1 MDNIDKKILEEL
13 QKNSSIPL
21 SELSKKVGLS
31 NTPCW
36 NRIKKLEEEKI
47 IKSKSIIIDNKKIN
61 LPITVFLSISIQNHT
76 EQWLKNFEKIQNLL
90 NLKCLGSK
98 FKIFVLGKIVNKFL
112 FRIFNLEKQF
122 FSQLF
127 FRLVQN
133 FFLRLNSTI
142 NSLPLKKLHEIRF
155 KYYICNEFRLN
166 NFLFNGNKKKRLYP

>member
-76 EQWLKNFEKIQNLL
+76 EQWLKNFEKL
-90 NLKCLGSK
+90 
-98 FKIFVLGKIVNKFL
+98 VNKYDQIIEVHRLTGSNSDYQITILSPSIEEYDKF
-112 FRIFNLEKQF
+112 Q
-122 FSQLF
+122 QL
-127 FRLVQN
+127 LIKEIECTNMSSHISLQTIKKN
-133 FFLRLNSTI
+133 YKYPLN
-142 NSLPLKKLHEIRF
+142 
-155 KYYICNEFRLN
+155 YI
-166 NFLFNGNKKKRLYP
+166 

>member
-76 EQWLKNFEKIQNLL
+76 EEWLKNFEKI
-90 NLKCLGSK
+90 
-98 FKIFVLGKIVNKFL
+98 VNKYDQ
-112 FRIFNLEKQF
+112 IIEVH
-122 FSQLF
+122 
-127 FRLVQN
+127 RLTGSNSDYQITILSSSIEEYDKFQQILIKEIECTN
-133 FFLRLNSTI
+133 MSSHISLQTIKKNYKYPLN
-142 NSLPLKKLHEIRF
+142 
-155 KYYICNEFRLN
+155 YI
-166 NFLFNGNKKKRLYP
+166 

>member
-1 MDNIDKKILEEL
+1 MDVLMDNIDKKILEEL

-76 EQWLKNFEKIQNLL
+76 EQWLKNFEKI
-90 NLKCLGSK
+90 
-98 FKIFVLGKIVNKFL
+98 VNKYDQ
-112 FRIFNLEKQF
+112 IIEVH
-122 FSQLF
+122 
-127 FRLVQN
+127 RLTGSNSDYQMTILSPSIQEYDKFQQILIKEIECTNMSSHISLQTIKKNYKYPLN
-133 FFLRLNSTI
+133 FI
-142 NSLPLKKLHEIRF
+142 
-155 KYYICNEFRLN
+155 
-166 NFLFNGNKKKRLYP
+166 

>member
-13 QKNSSIPL
+13 QKNSSQPL

-76 EQWLKNFEKIQNLL
+76 AEWLKNFQK
-90 NLKCLGSK
+90 
-98 FKIFVLGKIVNKFL
+98 VVNKYEQ
-112 FRIFNLEKQF
+112 IIEVH
-122 FSQLF
+122 
-127 FRLVQN
+127 RLTGSNSDYQITILSPSIDEYDK
-133 FFLRLNSTI
+133 FQQRLIKEIECTNMSSHISLQTI
-142 NSLPLKKLHEIRF
+142 KKNYKYPLDFI
-155 KYYICNEFRLN
+155 
-166 NFLFNGNKKKRLYP
+166 

>member
-1 MDNIDKKILEEL
+1 MDVLMDNIDKKILQEL

-76 EQWLKNFEKIQNLL
+76 EQWLKNFEKI
-90 NLKCLGSK
+90 
-98 FKIFVLGKIVNKFL
+98 VNKYDQIIEAHRLTGSNSDYQITILSPSIEEYDKF
-112 FRIFNLEKQF
+112 Q
-122 FSQLF
+122 QL
-127 FRLVQN
+127 LIKEIECTNMSSHISLQTIKKN
-133 FFLRLNSTI
+133 YKYPLN
-142 NSLPLKKLHEIRF
+142 
-155 KYYICNEFRLN
+155 YI
-166 NFLFNGNKKKRLYP
+166 

>member
-1 MDNIDKKILEEL
+1 MRIDSIDKKILEEL

-76 EQWLKNFEKIQNLL
+76 EKWLRNFEKI
-90 NLKCLGSK
+90 
-98 FKIFVLGKIVNKFL
+98 VNKYDQIIEVHRLTGSNSDYQITILSPSIEEYDKF
-112 FRIFNLEKQF
+112 Q
-122 FSQLF
+122 QL
-127 FRLVQN
+127 LIKEIECTNMSSHISLQ
-133 FFLRLNSTI
+133 TI
-142 NSLPLKKLHEIRF
+142 
-155 KYYICNEFRLN
+155 
-166 NFLFNGNKKKRLYP
+166 KKKYKYPLNFI